1 MNSRRKGGPTAT
13 TQVTSERTSHPSHP
27 GAELRRGPRLPSRV
41 GPAPT
46 LLRWGGAWAV
56 GTRLQAPRGG
66 AKMGPGHPQPTHER
80 ACEHV
85 HEFASGDKC
94 GCNQG
99 DVSVHLGVSY
109 PQEGS
114 PPPLTPFSV
123 GEAGAHQAGQQMEV
137 SSCNPGEAPCPRRA
151 RCPPPLPGM
160 RQAQQ
165 SWRWAQSL
173 WYGRGYPGPWS
184 KQAGKGARGS
194 PLGSPN

>member
-1 MNSRRKGGPTAT
+1 
-13 TQVTSERTSHPSHP
+13 
-27 GAELRRGPRLPSRV
+27 
-41 GPAPT
+41 
-46 LLRWGGAWAV
+46 
-56 GTRLQAPRGG
+56 
-66 AKMGPGHPQPTHER
+66 MGPGHPQPTHER

-137 SSCNPGEAPCPRRA
+137 SS
-151 RCPPPLPGM
+151 
-160 RQAQQ
+160 QAQQ